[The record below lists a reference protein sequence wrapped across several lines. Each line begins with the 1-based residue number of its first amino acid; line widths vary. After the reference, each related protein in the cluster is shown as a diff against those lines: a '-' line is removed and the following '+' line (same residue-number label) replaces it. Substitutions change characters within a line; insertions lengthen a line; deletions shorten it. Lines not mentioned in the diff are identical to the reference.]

1 MKLIIGNKA
10 YSSWSMRGWLALKQ
24 SGVSF
29 EEVTVPLYDEEWEKR
44 REGNEFAASSGK
56 VPVLWDGDTVVWD
69 SLAIIDWLADKVGR
83 DRFWP
88 KDDGARGMA
97 RSMAAEMHSSFP
109 GLRRDLPMNVRKI
122 FPAQP
127 ISTEVGNELGR
138 ILETWAQARARYGGA
153 DPFLFGSFC
162 AADIMYAPVC
172 TRLVTYSIKL
182 PPFAQGYV
190 QAVLA
195 HSWVREW
202 IEAAQEEPWVIEKYE
217 EAPAS

>member
-24 SGVSF
+24 SGMSF
-29 EEVTVPLYDEEWEKR
+29 EEVIVPLYGNQWEKR
-44 REGNEFAASSGK
+44 REGNEFSASSGK
-56 VPVLWDGDTVVWD
+56 IPVLRDGETVVWD

-88 KDDGARGMA
+88 KDEGARGMA
-97 RSMAAEMHSSFP
+97 RSIAAEMHSSFP
-109 GLRRDLPMNVRKI
+109 NLRCDMPMNMRKM
-122 FPAQP
+122 FSPRNF
-127 ISTEVGNELGR
+127 SGEVGAELGR
-138 ILETWAQARARYGGA
+138 ILETWAQARARYGGEN
-153 DPFLFGSFC
+153 PFLFGNFC

-172 TRLVTYSIKL
+172 TRFVTYSMKL
-182 PPFAQGYV
+182 SPFAQGYV

-202 IEAAQEEPWVIEKYE
+202 IEAAQEEPWTIKQFE
-217 EAPAS
+217 ETG

>member
-24 SGVSF
+24 SGISF
-29 EEVTVPLYDEEWEKR
+29 EEVTVPMFGEEWEKR
-44 REGNEFAASSGK
+44 RDGNEFAASSGK

-69 SLAIIDWLADKVGR
+69 SLAIIDWLADKVGC

-88 KDDGARGMA
+88 KEESARGMA

-109 GLRRDLPMNVRKI
+109 NIRRDLPMNVRKT
-122 FPAQP
+122 FPPQP
-127 ISTEVGNELGR
+127 ISADVSGELGR
-138 ILETWAQARARYGGA
+138 ILETWAQARARYGGE

-162 AADIMYAPVC
+162 AADIMFAPVC

-182 PPFAQGYV
+182 PPFAQAYV
-190 QAVLA
+190 EAILA

-217 EAPAS
+217 EAPGA